1 MFIRPSGLLTY
12 GYGSGWK
19 NGTTTLHGYSY
30 RTANGDSFILSTV
43 EGMELIN
50 KTENTYDRITKLL
63 EINGKVEIVL
73 PYLFGV
79 HTIEYKSFS
88 VRNTLSGTVEVDGR
102 AVDINKLSVEVL
114 P

>member
-30 RTANGDSFILSTV
+30 RTANGDSFSLSTV
-43 EGMELIN
+43 ERMELIN
-50 KTENTYDRITKLL
+50 KTENTYDLTTKLL

-88 VRNTLSGTVEVDGR
+88 VRKPLSGSVTVDGR
-102 AVDINKLSVEVL
+102 DVDLSRLSVEVL